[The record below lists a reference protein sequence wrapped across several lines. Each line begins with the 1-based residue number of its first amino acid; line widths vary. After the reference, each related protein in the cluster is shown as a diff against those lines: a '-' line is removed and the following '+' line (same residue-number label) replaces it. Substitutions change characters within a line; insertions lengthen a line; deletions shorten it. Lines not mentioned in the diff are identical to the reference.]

1 MPIWRF
7 RIIAKAAFIP
17 ANFVQNF
24 RRNCRHSIRTTNT
37 KKKNRSDAL
46 NGNAFSLYVS
56 RMLLSTTQ
64 SQNPMSILMG
74 QQHTIFAHMLF
85 FFLYRR
91 SLYVSAD
98 GVAMPH
104 FTFTCDCV
112 CVCVM
117 CVRLYGSRRHLLDE
131 NVLIKHKCTSL
142 STRFSGAIFGI

>member
-17 ANFVQNF
+17 ANFVHNF

-37 KKKNRSDAL
+37 KKKSKRRSKWKCI
-46 NGNAFSLYVS
+46 FSLRFAYASLDNSIAKSHVYFDGPTTHNLRSYVVLFSLPSFFVCFS
-56 RMLLSTTQ
+56 RWSRYATFH
-64 SQNPMSILMG
+64 I
-74 QQHTIFAHMLF
+74 HMWL
-85 FFLYRR
+85 
-91 SLYVSAD
+91 
-98 GVAMPH
+98 
-104 FTFTCDCV
+104 CV